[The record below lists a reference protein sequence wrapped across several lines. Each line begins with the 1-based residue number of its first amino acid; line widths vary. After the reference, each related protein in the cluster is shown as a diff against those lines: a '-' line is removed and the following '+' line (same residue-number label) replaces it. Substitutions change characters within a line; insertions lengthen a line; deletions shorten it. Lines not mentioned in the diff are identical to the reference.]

1 MMTRN
6 YYRKQQGLTL
16 IELMI
21 SILLGLII
29 LGGVVTIFVANLTSY
44 RTSED
49 LARMQENAR
58 IAFELMARE
67 VREAG
72 GNACGTRLVSNVVNN
87 ASSNWWSDWGEPI
100 IGYASDDDSAYSS
113 FKAFGTGDAQRVDG
127 TEAFLVRTGSLGT
140 GVTITDH
147 TVNSAQFKVNT
158 NAHGLRNGEIIMVC
172 DPKTAAILQ
181 VTNVNSANNTI
192 VHNTG
197 TGTPGNCSKGL
208 GYPEDCSSTNG
219 NPKSFAGGYIAKLT
233 SAFWYIGNNP
243 RGGRSLYRTNLGLNT
258 ATSIPN
264 EQTVEIAEGV
274 YDMEVAYLEAGS
286 DTFVGPASVSDW
298 GTVTAVRITLDLES
312 IEETGTDGNTLKR
325 QLIYVIGLRNQ
336 EYLNG

>member
-6 YYRKQQGLTL
+6 YHRKQQGLTL

-127 TEAFLVRTGSLGT
+127 TEAFLVRTGSLDT
-140 GVTITDH
+140 GVTITEH
-147 TVNSAQFKVNT
+147 KVNSAQFKVNT
-158 NAHGLRNGEIIMVC
+158 NAHGLQDGEIVMVC
-172 DPKTAAILQ
+172 DPETAAILQ
-181 VTNVNSANNTI
+181 VTNVNSTNKTI

-197 TGTPGNCSKGL
+197 TGTPGNCSKKI
-208 GYPEDCSSTNG
+208 GYPGSC
-219 NPKSFAGGYIAKLT
+219 NPLIETPKTFDEGGYIAKLS

-243 RGGRSLYRTNLGLNT
+243 RGGRSLYRTSVTGNPT
-258 ATSIPN
+258 AS
-264 EQTVEIAEGV
+264 TVEIAEGV
-274 YDMEVAYLEAGS
+274 YDMEVVYLEAGE
-286 DTFVGPASVSDW
+286 DEFVGPASVSSW
-298 GTVTAVRITLDLES
+298 GNVTAVRITLDLES

-325 QLIYVIGLRNQ
+325 QLIYLIGLRNQ

>member
-6 YYRKQQGLTL
+6 YHRKQQGLTL

-127 TEAFLVRTGSLGT
+127 TEAFLVRTGSLDT
-140 GVTITDH
+140 GVTINTH
-147 TVNSAQFKVNT
+147 NENAANFKVNT
-158 NAHGLRNGEIIMVC
+158 TAHGLQDGEIVMVC
-172 DPKTAAILQ
+172 DPRTAAILQ
-181 VTNVNSANNTI
+181 VSSASNTNVTI
-192 VHNTG
+192 RYNTG

-219 NPKSFAGGYIAKLT
+219 NVKTFDEGGYIAKLS

-243 RGGRSLYRTNLGLNT
+243 RGGRSLYRTSITGNPT
-258 ATSIPN
+258 AS
-264 EQTVEIAEGV
+264 TVEIAEGV

-286 DTFVGPASVSDW
+286 DAFVGPATVADW

-312 IEETGTDGNTLKR
+312 VEETGTDGNTLKR